1 MRAPRAS
8 GIFLPTPRSPYI
20 LCANPAT
27 AAALTNIPGFA
38 LYFDGGIESSSPAP
52 LPHPPS
58 LPAAAAPRSFY
69 AAAGLFLIIL
79 RPFPLQY
86 IY

>member
-1 MRAPRAS
+1 MRPGFFANTAEP
-8 GIFLPTPRSPYI
+8 IYF
-20 LCANPAT
+20 CANPAT
-27 AAALTNIPGFA
+27 AAALTNIPGFV